1 MNLFPF
7 SYRITAGGDLMT
19 GILFKTPK
27 YCCSYINN
35 SKCRRFYQGLKTLG
49 VYKCPYGFG
58 VEVLDWAGK
67 NIIFTCLNVEKIS
80 DHNLIRKHLKSSE
93 FYPRISLLEY
103 NRYKE
108 SFISIINENK
118 HSFDISVNNTIET
131 EKIKETKELLENTI
145 HEIRKLNTQLKSV
158 TTKLT
163 GALSNLK
170 NRTDYIEALNLDVY
184 SIANLMT
191 IRLDT
196 YDLEVN
202 PKLNLETGKKPIAIY
217 KKIEKVYKCL
227 RGESQKKNLNI
238 KLEGQSHNLFNANN
252 LIEIAFF
259 IILDNA
265 IKYSPKNRDIVISF
279 AEVEDQLQI
288 QFKNIGLRPSDE
300 EKKSLF
306 NRGQRGKIAI
316 EQDIEGRGLGL
327 YLLHQIC
334 ASNNVELSLE
344 IGSDNYYENGLRYSP
359 FIIQLYF
366 YNMSIVE
373 NNAI

>member
-1 MNLFPF
+1 M
-7 SYRITAGGDLMT
+7 
-19 GILFKTPK
+19 
-27 YCCSYINN
+27 
-35 SKCRRFYQGLKTLG
+35 
-49 VYKCPYGFG
+49 
-58 VEVLDWAGK
+58 
-67 NIIFTCLNVEKIS
+67 
-80 DHNLIRKHLKSSE
+80 
-93 FYPRISLLEY
+93 
-103 NRYKE
+103 
-108 SFISIINENK
+108 
-118 HSFDISVNNTIET
+118 
-131 EKIKETKELLENTI
+131 LENTI

-265 IKYSPKNRDIVISF
+265 IKYSPDGKRIKVRVERSRDGEYVEVS
-279 AEVEDQLQI
+279 VEDQGPGIPDKDQ
-288 QFKNIGLRPSDE
+288 
-300 EKKSLF
+300 KKVF
-306 NRGQRGKIAI
+306 DR
-316 EQDIEGRGLGL
+316 
-327 YLLHQIC
+327 
-334 ASNNVELSLE
+334 
-344 IGSDNYYENGLRYSP
+344 
-359 FIIQLYF
+359 F
-366 YNMSIVE
+366 Y
-373 NNAI
+373 

>member
-19 GILFKTPK
+19 GILFETPK
-27 YCCSYINN
+27 FCCANKNN
-35 SKCRRFYQGLKTLG
+35 PKCRRFYQGLKNVG

-80 DHNLIRKHLKSSE
+80 DQNSIRKYLKSSE
-93 FYPRISLLEY
+93 FYPRISLQEY
-103 NRYKE
+103 QRYKD
-108 SFISIINENK
+108 SFISIIDENK

-131 EKIKETKELLENTI
+131 EKLKETKELLENTI

-163 GALSNLK
+163 ASLSSLR
-170 NRTDYIEALNLDVY
+170 NRTDHIESLNLDVY

-202 PKLNLETGKKPIAIY
+202 PKLNLETEKKPIAIY

-227 RGESQKKNLNI
+227 RGEIQKKNMNI

-265 IKYSPKNRDIVISF
+265 IKYSPKNKDIVISF

-288 QFKNIGLRPSDE
+288 QFKNMGLRPLDE

-316 EQDIEGRGLGL
+316 DQDIEGRGLGL

-334 ASNNVELSLE
+334 ASNDVELSLE
-344 IGSDNYYENGLRYSP
+344 IGTDNYYENGLRYSP
-359 FIIQLYF
+359 FIIKLYF
-366 YNMSIVE
+366 YNMI
-373 NNAI
+373 IG

>member
-1 MNLFPF
+1 
-7 SYRITAGGDLMT
+7 
-19 GILFKTPK
+19 
-27 YCCSYINN
+27 
-35 SKCRRFYQGLKTLG
+35 
-49 VYKCPYGFG
+49 
-58 VEVLDWAGK
+58 
-67 NIIFTCLNVEKIS
+67 
-80 DHNLIRKHLKSSE
+80 
-93 FYPRISLLEY
+93 
-103 NRYKE
+103 
-108 SFISIINENK
+108 
-118 HSFDISVNNTIET
+118 
-131 EKIKETKELLENTI
+131 
-145 HEIRKLNTQLKSV
+145 
-158 TTKLT
+158 
-163 GALSNLK
+163 
-170 NRTDYIEALNLDVY
+170 
-184 SIANLMT
+184 MT